1 MDRGRPGFRQDFTCP
16 VLLRIPLSKDV
27 ISYTG
32 VSPSMPNLSRLF
44 YYQILVYVV
53 RSYNP
58 TSKLVVCPLTRSL
71 AATSVIS
78 IDFSSCGYLDV
89 SVPRVG
95 SINGNTY
102 RYVLGCP
109 IQKFPDQSPLTAPRD
124 LSQPGTSFI
133 ASTSQGIHR
142 SLLVAYLF

>member
-1 MDRGRPGFRQDFTCP
+1 M
-16 VLLRIPLSKDV
+16 L
-27 ISYTG
+27 
-32 VSPSMPNLSRLF
+32 
-44 YYQILVYVV
+44 

-124 LSQPGTSFI
+124 LSQSGTSFI

-142 SLLVAYLF
+142 SLLVAYLLPFIYFLLRRPAKPLFATGSASAPPPHLKHSNAFGVAVKFL

>member
-1 MDRGRPGFRQDFTCP
+1 M
-16 VLLRIPLSKDV
+16 L
-27 ISYTG
+27 
-32 VSPSMPNLSRLF
+32 
-44 YYQILVYVV
+44 

-124 LSQPGTSFI
+124 LSQSGTSFI

-142 SLLVAYLF
+142 SLLVAYLLYIFYFADRQSRSLRRGASLPHLT

>member
-1 MDRGRPGFRQDFTCP
+1 MLQ
-16 VLLRIPLSKDV
+16 
-27 ISYTG
+27 
-32 VSPSMPNLSRLF
+32 
-44 YYQILVYVV
+44 
-53 RSYNP
+53 SYNP

-133 ASTSQGIHR
+133 ASTSQGIHHL
-142 SLLVAYLF
+142 LLVAYLFKTSRKSKALAPTGSASTPLTHLKHTASFGSAVYFKN

>member
-1 MDRGRPGFRQDFTCP
+1 MLQ
-16 VLLRIPLSKDV
+16 
-27 ISYTG
+27 
-32 VSPSMPNLSRLF
+32 
-44 YYQILVYVV
+44 
-53 RSYNP
+53 SYNP

-95 SINGNTY
+95 SANGNTY

-133 ASTSQGIHR
+133 ASTSQGIHHL
-142 SLLVAYLF
+142 LLVAYLFKLLTRAKLLLRQGVQTLP

>member
-1 MDRGRPGFRQDFTCP
+1 M
-16 VLLRIPLSKDV
+16 L
-27 ISYTG
+27 
-32 VSPSMPNLSRLF
+32 
-44 YYQILVYVV
+44 

-95 SINGNTY
+95 PINGNTY

-142 SLLVAYLF
+142 SLLVAYLFIFFTSQTGKAGLCDGELRSLNPPKAQQRFRRCRKIPIKEII

>member
-1 MDRGRPGFRQDFTCP
+1 M
-16 VLLRIPLSKDV
+16 L
-27 ISYTG
+27 
-32 VSPSMPNLSRLF
+32 
-44 YYQILVYVV
+44 

-95 SINGNTY
+95 PINGNTY

-142 SLLVAYLF
+142 SLLVAYLLYIFYFADRGKAALCDGELRSLDPPKAQQRFQRCRKIPH

>member
-1 MDRGRPGFRQDFTCP
+1 M
-16 VLLRIPLSKDV
+16 L
-27 ISYTG
+27 
-32 VSPSMPNLSRLF
+32 
-44 YYQILVYVV
+44 

-71 AATSVIS
+71 AATGVIS

-124 LSQPGTSFI
+124 LSQSGTSFI

-142 SLLVAYLF
+142 SLLVAYLLYIFYFADRQSRPLRRGASLPTSPKAQQRFRRCCKISIKEII

>member
-1 MDRGRPGFRQDFTCP
+1 MWFHIREYH
-16 VLLRIPLSKDV
+16 PLCLTFPDCS
-27 ISYTG
+27 IIRSY
-32 VSPSMPNLSRLF
+32 SML
-44 YYQILVYVV
+44 

-142 SLLVAYLF
+142 SLLVAYLLYIFYFADRQSRPLRWGASLPQPT

>member
-1 MDRGRPGFRQDFTCP
+1 M
-16 VLLRIPLSKDV
+16 L
-27 ISYTG
+27 
-32 VSPSMPNLSRLF
+32 
-44 YYQILVYVV
+44 

-124 LSQPGTSFI
+124 LSQSGTSFI

-142 SLLVAYLF
+142 SLLVAYLLYIFYFADRQSRSLRRGASLFLAKARKRPALPSHCFARLKLQKFCCAKF

>member
-1 MDRGRPGFRQDFTCP
+1 M
-16 VLLRIPLSKDV
+16 L
-27 ISYTG
+27 
-32 VSPSMPNLSRLF
+32 
-44 YYQILVYVV
+44 

-124 LSQPGTSFI
+124 LSQSGTSFI

-142 SLLVAYLF
+142 SLLVAPVLCVVVSTQSTGRKGVRWMPRLLQAMKDVVSCEKPGRGANDL